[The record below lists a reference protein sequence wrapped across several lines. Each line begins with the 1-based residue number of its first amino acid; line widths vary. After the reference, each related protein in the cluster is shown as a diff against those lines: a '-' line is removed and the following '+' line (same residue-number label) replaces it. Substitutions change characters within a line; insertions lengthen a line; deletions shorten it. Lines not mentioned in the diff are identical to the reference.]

1 MVAAPSAIAGT
12 RVLVVD
18 DNPDV
23 ALAIS
28 YVLEAHGYNV
38 VRAISGKEALEH
50 LRLNSTDVLVTD
62 LYMPIMDGNTLLRQV
77 RSAVPKPPRFV
88 ALSGVTHHGR
98 EAAAQ
103 VAVLLGAETVVPK
116 PFRNEELLRA
126 VRGPGLSTPPAT
138 RV

>member
-1 MVAAPSAIAGT
+1 MVAAPHAIAGT

-18 DNPDV
+18 DNQDV

-28 YVLEAHGYNV
+28 YVLEAHGYTV
-38 VRAISGKEALEH
+38 ARANSGKEALDH
-50 LRLNSTDVLVTD
+50 LQLYPTDVLLTD

-77 RSAVPKPPRFV
+77 RSAVSDPPRFI

-103 VAVLLGAETVVPK
+103 AALLLGAETVVPK

-126 VRGPGLSTPPAT
+126 LRGPGRQTPRGT

>member
-1 MVAAPSAIAGT
+1 MVAAPHAVAGT

-28 YVLEAHGYNV
+28 YILEAHGYTVARVN
-38 VRAISGKEALEH
+38 SGKEALDH
-50 LRLNSTDVLVTD
+50 LRMYDTDVLLTD

-77 RSAVPKPPRFV
+77 RTGVANPPRV
-88 ALSGVTHHGR
+88 IALSGVTHHGR

-103 VAVLLGAETVVPK
+103 AATLLGAETVVPK

-126 VRGPGLSTPPAT
+126 VRGGRPTPPGI
-138 RV
+138 RS